1 MPIKNIGK
9 VRKTISTYFRYR
21 PDIGYATSMIYVAD
35 ILAENLSSDY
45 EVFQNFANL
54 VHGTHLIN
62 FYTNNNIIEFQ
73 QNYVTNALKR

>member
-1 MPIKNIGK
+1 
-9 VRKTISTYFRYR
+9 
-21 PDIGYATSMIYVAD
+21 MIYVAD